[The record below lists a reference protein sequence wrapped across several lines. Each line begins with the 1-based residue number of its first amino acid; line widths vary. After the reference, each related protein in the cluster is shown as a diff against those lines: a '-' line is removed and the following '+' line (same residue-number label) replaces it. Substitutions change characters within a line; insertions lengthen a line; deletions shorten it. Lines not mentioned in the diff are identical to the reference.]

1 MKKIIA
7 ILLVLTLVFSFAGCS
22 KSEEPSSDTNNRTY
36 VGTITVALDSK
47 AAPITVQN
55 FIDLAKDG
63 FYNGLTF
70 HRIMKGFMMQ
80 GGDPKGDGTG
90 GSKKEIKGEFLANGV
105 NNTLSH
111 KRGVISMA
119 RSGSVYE
126 QYLAAGYKLSDLPAE
141 AASDIERAMNSASS
155 QFFIMHQDSPHLD
168 GNYAAFGQVT
178 QGMDIV
184 DAICENAVNTD
195 NNGSVPENKRPYI
208 KSINIKRS
216 GSTGIVYAD
225 IAVDYTA
232 VMKK

>member
-7 ILLVLTLVFSFAGCS
+7 FLLVLTLVFSFAGCS
-22 KSEEPSSDTNNRTY
+22 NNEDVSSNPNNRTY
-36 VGTITVALDSK
+36 IGTITVALDSE

-70 HRIMKGFMMQ
+70 HRIIEGFMMQ
-80 GGDPKGDGTG
+80 GGDPKGNGTG
-90 GSKKEIKGEFLANGV
+90 GSKNQIKGEFLANGV

-126 QYLAAGYKLSDLPAE
+126 QYLAAGYKLSDLPADVV
-141 AASDIERAMNSASS
+141 SDIENAMNSASS
-155 QFFIMHQDSPHLD
+155 QFFIVHQDSTFLD
-168 GNYAAFGQVT
+168 GNYAAFGEVT
-178 QGMDIV
+178 RGMDIV
-184 DAICENAVNTD
+184 DAICENAVTTD
-195 NNGSVPENKRPYI
+195 DNGSVPEDKRPYI

-216 GSTGIVYAD
+216 GSSGKVYAD
-225 IAVDYTA
+225 IAVVYTA
-232 VMKK
+232 VMAK